1 MRRYTPLLLTAF
13 IAAFLAVL
21 GTVYLGTFADKT
33 GPNAG
38 KAITVYTTIPAE
50 QAALLAQEYEKSY
63 RVRVNFNTM
72 SAEDLSDRLKKE
84 AKKPGADLVVASRQV
99 LETAAADGVFV
110 PYESEEADSVPDSL
124 KSDNEAWVGIWYD
137 PIVFCVN
144 SDYLATLP
152 RIPSTWK
159 EVAEY
164 PGIRLGMT
172 DFMAADAPQQV
183 MFTLV
188 SEYGEAETFHILSEM
203 HPKVVQYVKYLS
215 TPVRMAG
222 MGEVDLSIA
231 VQSETLRY
239 INQGY
244 PLKIVYP
251 SDGAPYLLTGM
262 GLLNEKSPEARAFM
276 NWLLTDETQLA
287 LQRESQF
294 YVPTNQGTLAY
305 KMLAGKN
312 LVLFDKQP
320 EYTPAQ
326 RKTFLDRWLKEI
338 RFQ

>member
-99 LETAAADGVFV
+99 LETAAADGAFV

-172 DFMAADAPQQV
+172 DFMAADNAANIY
-183 MFTLV
+183 MFMV
-188 SEYGEAETFHILSEM
+188 AQNGEDSALNYM
-203 HPKVVQYVKYLS
+203 KQLHPHVVQYAKYLS
-215 TPVRMAG
+215 TPARMTG
-222 MGEVDLSIA
+222 MGEADISVV
-231 VQSETLRY
+231 VQSEALRY
-239 INQGY
+239 IGDGY
-244 PLKIVYP
+244 PLK
-251 SDGAPYLLTGM
+251 
-262 GLLNEKSPEARAFM
+262 N
-276 NWLLTDETQLA
+276 
-287 LQRESQF
+287 
-294 YVPTNQGTLAY
+294 
-305 KMLAGKN
+305 
-312 LVLFDKQP
+312 
-320 EYTPAQ
+320 
-326 RKTFLDRWLKEI
+326 
-338 RFQ
+338 